1 MKIDIEF
8 LQSQFQTIKETYG
21 LEWED
26 LDEYGGILKNN
37 LIEISAYTEP
47 YDDEE
52 DGISLL
58 IRNVIK
64 KEDYF
69 IFDFFDAKGFEKTS
83 DYFTIEEQKYSETL
97 GMVNCNIYSARVL
110 LERYCQDVL
119 SGDFSQVGPGMP
131 YDDEID

>member
-58 IRNVIK
+58 IRDVIK

-69 IFDFFDAKGFEKTS
+69 IFELGNPFGFRGS
-83 DYFTIEEQKYSETL
+83 IDYFTEEEKLYSKTL
-97 GMVNCNIYSARVL
+97 GFINSNIYSARVL

-131 YDDEID
+131 DDDEID